1 MILLDTHIF
10 VWWIDNSPRLSQ
22 SYRQILQERQDDGLG
37 ISIYSCWEIAK
48 LVEYGKLELKFSI
61 EDWLEIALSHPNLQS
76 IDLTI
81 PIIIKSTQLPGFHKD
96 PADQII
102 VATSIILGIPLLTA
116 DEKIIAYPGVTTLG

>member
-10 VWWIDNSPRLSQ
+10 IWWIDDSPRLSQ
-22 SYRQILQERQDDGLG
+22 RHRQIIQERQDDGLG

-116 DEKIIAYPGVTTLG
+116 DEKIIAYHDVTTLG